1 MTKNV
6 FLPRFFLSP
15 LPFAGGSRQAM
26 QVRRQNFFQPP
37 GDSSSRVVSK
47 HRASVIDERGCDDEL
62 ATGAPGAGER
72 RGEGGETQARGEGT
86 SRCFRDARAF
96 SLCPL
101 PGSSTSAPMAIPRAL
116 FRERPRPPLVAPRL
130 TPAFPRA
137 RTATSRPT
145 AQGDKKKK
153 APAPVPVPAV
163 AAGTG
168 GSATG
173 GKKHKLIVRSN
184 DPPGELLEELAA
196 RFVLNCPAE
205 ELNSFE
211 RILFLVEQAHWYYED
226 FVREE
231 NKNLRSMKLREFAE
245 LTFHRCA
252 ALSKYRGKVD
262 GIYKNFLM
270 YKLSIPTAGLV
281 ILNPQM
287 DKVLMVKGWNSGSSW
302 GFPKGKINKNEPER
316 ECAAR
321 EVFEEVGV
329 DFSGYTNEED
339 SIVVTRSVDKAGAP
353 GLKQR
358 SRLFIVPNISE
369 ETVFVTQTRKEIGSI
384 AWHSLSAL
392 VKAGHG
398 KKFFMVGPFLQPL
411 LKWIQAKKKSMGG
424 AHLFKFEG
432 GGLNLG
438 PDAGSVAHGAGQQ
451 STTLAAA
458 PVYLSELEAA
468 ARARF
473 PSLESFA
480 FDKAR
485 VAAAM
490 A

>member
-1 MTKNV
+1 MNWQMELLEQASAAAKAV
-6 FLPRFFLSP
+6 KPKP
-15 LPFAGGSRQAM
+15 AGK
-26 QVRRQNFFQPP
+26 VRLDASATDAR
-37 GDSSSRVVSK
+37 SRVVS
-47 HRASVIDERGCDDEL
+47 ASPIS
-62 ATGAPGAGER
+62 A
-72 RGEGGETQARGEGT
+72 
-86 SRCFRDARAF
+86 
-96 SLCPL
+96 
-101 PGSSTSAPMAIPRAL
+101 SAPVAIPRAL
-116 FRERPRPPLVAPRL
+116 F
-130 TPAFPRA
+130 PRA
-137 RTATSRPT
+137 SPTASGRPALTLAWCPRRRTTTARQH
-145 AQGDKKKK
+145 AQGDKKKR
-153 APAPVPVPAV
+153 APEV
-163 AAGTG
+163 GTG
-168 GSATG
+168 GTG
-173 GKKHKLIVRSN
+173 GTSRNVDKKHKLIVRSN

-231 NKNLRSMKLREFAE
+231 PENKHMRSMKLREFAE

-270 YKLSIPTAGLV
+270 YKLSIPTGGLIV
-281 ILNPQM
+281 LNPQL
-287 DKVLMVKGWNSGSSW
+287 DKVLLVKGWNSGSSW

-321 EVFEEVGV
+321 EVREEVGV
-329 DFSGYTNEED
+329 DFSAYTNEED
-339 SIVVTRSVDKAGAP
+339 SIIVTRSVDKAGAP

-392 VKAGHG
+392 VKGGHG

-411 LKWIQAKKKSMGG
+411 LKWIQAKKKAMGG

-438 PDAGSVAHGAGQQ
+438 PEPGSVKQAGAPGQQ

-468 ARARF
+468 ATARF
-473 PSLESFA
+473 PSLDGFA
-480 FDKAR
+480 FDKTR
-485 VAAAM
+485 LAAAL

>member
-1 MTKNV
+1 MNWQMELLEQASAAAKAV
-6 FLPRFFLSP
+6 KPKP
-15 LPFAGGSRQAM
+15 AGK
-26 QVRRQNFFQPP
+26 VRLDASATDAR
-37 GDSSSRVVSK
+37 SRVVS
-47 HRASVIDERGCDDEL
+47 ASPIS
-62 ATGAPGAGER
+62 A
-72 RGEGGETQARGEGT
+72 
-86 SRCFRDARAF
+86 
-96 SLCPL
+96 
-101 PGSSTSAPMAIPRAL
+101 SAPVAIPRPFSASVADRL
-116 FRERPRPPLVAPRL
+116 RSPRADPRL
-130 TPAFPRA
+130 VPTPAHDHRA
-137 RTATSRPT
+137 PT
-145 AQGDKKKK
+145 RQHAQGDKKKR
-153 APAPVPVPAV
+153 APEV
-163 AAGTG
+163 GTG
-168 GSATG
+168 GTG
-173 GKKHKLIVRSN
+173 GTSRNVDKKHKLIVRSN

-231 NKNLRSMKLREFAE
+231 PENKHMRSMKLREFAE

-270 YKLSIPTAGLV
+270 YKLSIPTGGLI
-281 ILNPQM
+281 ILNPQL
-287 DKVLMVKGWNSGSSW
+287 DKVLLVKGWNSGSSW
-302 GFPKGKINKNEPER
+302 GFPKGKMNKNEPER

-321 EVFEEVGV
+321 EVREEVGV
-329 DFSGYTNEED
+329 DFSAYTTEED

-392 VKAGHG
+392 VKGGPG

-411 LKWIQAKKKSMGG
+411 LKWIQAKKKAMGG

-438 PDAGSVAHGAGQQ
+438 PDAGSVKQAGAPGQQ

-468 ARARF
+468 ATARF
-473 PSLESFA
+473 PSLDGFA
-480 FDKAR
+480 FDKTR
-485 VAAAM
+485 LAAAL

>member
-1 MTKNV
+1 MELLEQASAAAKAV
-6 FLPRFFLSP
+6 KPKP
-15 LPFAGGSRQAM
+15 AGK
-26 QVRRQNFFQPP
+26 VRLDASATDAR
-37 GDSSSRVVSK
+37 SRVVS
-47 HRASVIDERGCDDEL
+47 ASPIS
-62 ATGAPGAGER
+62 A
-72 RGEGGETQARGEGT
+72 
-86 SRCFRDARAF
+86 
-96 SLCPL
+96 
-101 PGSSTSAPMAIPRAL
+101 SAPVAIPRAL
-116 FRERPRPPLVAPRL
+116 F
-130 TPAFPRA
+130 PRA
-137 RTATSRPT
+137 SPTASGRPALTLAWCPRRRTTTARQH
-145 AQGDKKKK
+145 AQGDKKKR
-153 APAPVPVPAV
+153 APEV
-163 AAGTG
+163 GTG
-168 GSATG
+168 GTG
-173 GKKHKLIVRSN
+173 GTSKNVDKKHKLIVRSN

-424 AHLFKFEG
+424 AHLLKFEG

>member
-1 MTKNV
+1 M
-6 FLPRFFLSP
+6 LPRRTRVLALS
-15 LPFAGGSRQAM
+15 ASRI
-26 QVRRQNFFQPP
+26 VDIRPN
-37 GDSSSRVVSK
+37 GD
-47 HRASVIDERGCDDEL
+47 
-62 ATGAPGAGER
+62 P
-72 RGEGGETQARGEGT
+72 AR
-86 SRCFRDARAF
+86 
-96 SLCPL
+96 P
-101 PGSSTSAPMAIPRAL
+101 
-116 FRERPRPPLVAPRL
+116 
-130 TPAFPRA
+130 FPRA
-137 RTATSRPT
+137 SPTASRRPAPDPRLSARAYRHLPPPP

>member
-26 QVRRQNFFQPP
+26 QVRRQIFFQPP

-369 ETVFVTQTRKEIGSI
+369 ETCVRDADAQGNREHRVAQPFGARQSRPRQEV
-384 AWHSLSAL
+384 L
-392 VKAGHG
+392 HG
-398 KKFFMVGPFLQPL
+398 GPVPAAAAQVDPGEEEEHG
-411 LKWIQAKKKSMGG
+411 GG
-424 AHLFKFEG
+424 APVQIRG
-432 GGLNLG
+432 GGIEPGTRRGERRARRGTTEHNPRG
-438 PDAGSVAHGAGQQ
+438 GARVPLRARSRG
-451 STTLAAA
+451 
-458 PVYLSELEAA
+458 
-468 ARARF
+468 ARAI
-473 PSLESFA
+473 PQP
-480 FDKAR
+480 R
-485 VAAAM
+485 VVRV
-490 A
+490 